1 MRKRHGYRSRS
12 AGVRRASRK
21 TTRYDPTT
29 PSRTVLRAEL
39 RAVRLTVRSA

>member
-12 AGVRRASRK
+12 AGVRRTPRK

-29 PSRTVLRAEL
+29 PSRTLLRAEL
-39 RAVRLTVRSA
+39 RTVRLTARSA